1 VIWRETAR
9 QAVAVLR
16 KRPAGTGELAR
27 ACNVDPAF
35 LDDALAPLVDA
46 CKLMRINAFRNGA
59 AEFDYRFS
67 ATWVPMNG
75 DFDLCI
81 GGGHAP
87 LAAISPVAPATP
99 SKLAPA
105 APSAT
110 APAHVVRPAMT
121 QEERVEQGRRGA
133 ATKHDRHV
141 LERTLAQSPQSLGW
155 APAPMTAPE
164 PEAEA
169 HPTAELTHQENPM
182 PAKSHKPRPTNGGS
196 PRFQICAL
204 LMSQGD
210 LSRDELTAGVSA
222 DAKQLYNALYQL
234 KQAGHVVVIEK
245 TGKFH
250 LTATGK
256 DWTSGGANLDNH
268 RAAGSSPR
276 EVKRGRRQAR
286 EKSAGLPK
294 QEKARLGV
302 VDLRADGSVK
312 KPAST
317 AIALSSQIQVIEE
330 RSFRCAV
337 FSDGGFHLAKDG
349 QSIDLTAVEHAQML
363 RYLER
368 MAEQAA

>member
-1 VIWRETAR
+1 VIWQETAR

-16 KRPAGTGELAR
+16 KKPAGTGELAR
-27 ACNVDPAF
+27 ACSVDPAF
-35 LDDALAPLVDA
+35 LNDALAPLVDA
-46 CKLMRINAFRNGA
+46 GKLMRINAFRNGA

-67 ATWVPMNG
+67 ATWVPVAG

-87 LAAISPVAPATP
+87 VAAISPVAPATP
-99 SKLAPA
+99 TRLAPA
-105 APSAT
+105 APPAT

-141 LERTLAQSPQSLGW
+141 LDRTLAQSPQSLGW
-155 APAPMTAPE
+155 APAPSSAPE

-169 HPTAELTHQENPM
+169 QSAANGTHQENVM
-182 PAKSHKPRPTNGGS
+182 KTRKPRTTNGSS
-196 PRFQICAL
+196 PQFQICAL

-210 LSRDELTAGVSA
+210 LSREELLAQASCDRQQAYSA
-222 DAKQLYNALYQL
+222 IHNAKNM
-234 KQAGHVVVIEK
+234 GRIVFVEK
-245 TGKFH
+245 TSKYRITAEGKE
-250 LTATGK
+250 
-256 DWTSGGANLDNH
+256 WTSGGANLDNQ
-268 RAAGSSPR
+268 RAATSSPR

-286 EKSAGLPK
+286 ERSAGLPK
-294 QEKARLGV
+294 AEKARLGV
-302 VDLRADGSVK
+302 VDVRADGSPK
-312 KPAST
+312 RPAST

-337 FSDGGFHLAKDG
+337 FNDGSFHLTKNG
-349 QSIDLTAVEHAQML
+349 LSIELDAAEHGQML

>member
-1 VIWRETAR
+1 VIFKETAR

-27 ACNVDPAF
+27 ACNVEPRF
-35 LDDALAPLVDA
+35 LDHSLAPLVDA
-46 CKLMRINAFRNGA
+46 GKLMRINAFRNGA
-59 AEFDYRFS
+59 SEFDYRFS
-67 ATWVPMNG
+67 ATWVPMDG

-87 LAAISPVAPATP
+87 VAAISPVAPATP
-99 SKLAPA
+99 SPLAHA
-105 APSAT
+105 APTAT

-155 APAPMTAPE
+155 APAPAAAPE

-169 HPTAELTHQENPM
+169 HPTAEVTHQEN
-182 PAKSHKPRPTNGGS
+182 AVQTKTRKSKSTNGTS

-204 LMSQGD
+204 LMSGD
-210 LSRDELTAGVSA
+210 LTRDELTAGVSA
-222 DAKQLYNALYQL
+222 DAKQQYNALYQL
-234 KQAGHVVVIEK
+234 KQAGHIVFIEK

-256 DWTSGGANLDNH
+256 DWTTGGANLDNH
-268 RAAGSSPR
+268 RAASSSPR

-302 VDLRADGSVK
+302 VDVRADGSVK
-312 KPAST
+312 KPAAT
-317 AIALSSQIQVIEE
+317 AIALSSQIHVIEE

-337 FSDGGFHLAKDG
+337 FNDGSFHLTKNG
-349 QSIDLTAVEHAQML
+349 QSIELDAIEHAQML

-368 MAEQAA
+368 MDEQAA